1 MLKLNY
7 YLKKYQRGLLFLIY
21 CSINNIQDRFYQCF
35 FNGKQFEINKLA
47 KIDSKEIN
55 VKIIKTSSYFYI
67 KNMDLFDSLFFTNEF
82 KMDLRRKLMELL

>member
-1 MLKLNY
+1 MMLKLNY
-7 YLKKYQRGLLFLIY
+7 YLKSTKGFIIFDLLLN
-21 CSINNIQDRFYQCF
+21 NNIQDRFYQCF